1 MARKTKEE
9 TEKTYYALLDA
20 AQSLF
25 VKQGVAKTTLS
36 NIAKEAGMTR
46 GAVYWH
52 FENKEELILAL
63 WDERAGKSSKE
74 MWDAFEHLS
83 NESPVDDFRAVI
95 QNGIQRIL
103 HDPAL
108 SYAIRIIMHSVEIT
122 EEESK
127 LRDFL
132 HTKNEEHFNSM
143 KTGLDHLQKKG
154 LIKVDV
160 STEVLTSGLLAYI
173 YGLVQSHLEPHKRI
187 NLERDATIL
196 IDLSLSSF
204 LKIDT

>member
-9 TEKTYYALLDA
+9 SEKTYHALLDA

-63 WDERAGKSSKE
+63 WEVRAGKSSRE
-74 MWDAFEHLS
+74 MWEALEHLS
-83 NESPVDDFRAVI
+83 DETPVADFRAVI
-95 QNGIQRIL
+95 QNGIKQIL
-103 HDPAL
+103 QDPAL
-108 SYAIRIIMHSVEIT
+108 SNAIRIIMHSVEIT

-132 HTKNEEHFNSM
+132 HAKNEEHFASM
-143 KTGLDHLQKKG
+143 KIGLDHLQKKG
-154 LIKVDV
+154 LITVDV
-160 STEVLTSGLLAYI
+160 STETLTSGLLAYM
-173 YGLVQSHLEPHKRI
+173 YGLVQSHLEPQKHI

-196 IDLSLSSF
+196 LDLSLSSF
-204 LKIDT
+204 LDIKI